1 MKMILFNQNPMITKL
16 LESVSKKLELSI
28 ENFNHYQEL
37 SVRLKEDP
45 EWLLIADDECL
56 EKLDQ
61 VDWLELKEIISQ
73 NKNSVCMYKKGNEA
87 QPFLEGFEMK
97 IKKPFL
103 PTEMLKVLQKKL
115 GSDMSELE
123 PSQNLD
129 PTQEVL
135 ETNWDELENLGDLEA
150 LAKEEPNNEE
160 QLLPTLDAQEEKEEV
175 KETPQKEEKPKDD
188 ETQEG
193 DETPKD
199 EEVSKELETQEKLEI
214 PKEET
219 QEEQVKEQEPIKEE
233 TQEIKEEKQEET
245 QDSPSA
251 QELEA
256 MQELVKEIQENSNEN
271 KEETQESAEIPQDK
285 EIQEVVTEKTQVQ
298 ELEVPKEK
306 TQESAEA
313 LQETQAHELEKQ
325 EIAETPQEKEKQEI
339 AETPQEKE
347 KQEIAETP
355 QEKEKQEIAE
365 TPQEK
370 EKQEI
375 AETPQELE
383 IPQAQEKETPQEE
396 TQEKETPQEETQEK
410 ETPQEET
417 QEKETPQEETQ
428 ETETQNQETP
438 PKVQEET
445 KEKTQEDNYE
455 SIEDIPE
462 PVMAKAMGEELPFLN
477 EAVAKT
483 PNNENDT
490 ETPKE
495 SDIKTSQ
502 EKEESDKTSSPLE
515 LRLNLQDLLKSLN
528 QESLKSL
535 LENKTLSI
543 KITLE
548 DKKPDA

>member
-1 MKMILFNQNPMITKL
+1 MKMILFNQNPMIAKL

-37 SVRLKEDP
+37 SAHLKKDP

-87 QPFLEGFEMK
+87 QPFLEGFEVK

-103 PTEMLKVLQKKL
+103 PTEVLKILQKKL

-175 KETPQKEEKPKDD
+175 KETPQEEKKPKDD

-193 DETPKD
+193 ETPKD
-199 EEVSKELETQEKLEI
+199 EEVSKELETQEELEI

-219 QEEQVKEQEPIKEE
+219 QEEVKEE
-233 TQEIKEEKQEET
+233 TQENKEEKQEKT

-271 KEETQESAEIPQDK
+271 KKETQESTEIPQDK

-298 ELEVPKEK
+298 EKETQESVETPQELEIPKEE

-325 EIAETPQEKEKQEI
+325 EIAETPQDVEI
-339 AETPQEKE
+339 PQSQEKE
-347 KQEIAETP
+347 TQET
-355 QEKEKQEIAE
+355 QEVVTEKTQV
-365 TPQEK
+365 
-370 EKQEI
+370 
-375 AETPQELE
+375 
-383 IPQAQEKETPQEE
+383 QEKETP
-396 TQEKETPQEETQEK
+396 
-410 ETPQEET
+410 
-417 QEKETPQEETQ
+417 
-428 ETETQNQETP
+428 
-438 PKVQEET
+438 
-445 KEKTQEDNYE
+445 KTQEDHYE
-455 SIEDIPE
+455 TIEDIPE

-477 EAVAKT
+477 EAVSKT

-495 SDIKTSQ
+495 NDTEISKNENATETPQ

-548 DKKPDA
+548 DKKPNA

>member
-16 LESVSKKLELSI
+16 LESVSKKLELSM
-28 ENFNHYQEL
+28 EDFSRYQEL
-37 SVRLKEDP
+37 STRLKEDP
-45 EWLLIADDECL
+45 EWILIADDECL

-61 VDWLELKEIISQ
+61 VDWLELKETISQ

-103 PTEMLKVLQKKL
+103 PTEVLKVLQKKL
-115 GSDMSELE
+115 GSNMSDLE

-129 PTQEVL
+129 PAQEVL

-150 LAKEEPNNEE
+150 LVQEEPNNEE
-160 QLLPTLDAQEEKEEV
+160 QLLPTLNDQEVKEEVKEEEKEEV
-175 KETPQKEEKPKDD
+175 KEEEKPKDD
-188 ETQEG
+188 EIQEG
-193 DETPKD
+193 ETLKD
-199 EEVSKELETQEKLEI
+199 EEVSKELETQEELEI

-219 QEEQVKEQEPIKEE
+219 QEQVKEQEPIKEE
-233 TQEIKEEKQEET
+233 TQENKEEKQEKT
-245 QDSPSA
+245 QDSPST

-256 MQELVKEIQENSNEN
+256 MQELVKEIQENSNGQED
-271 KEETQESAEIPQDK
+271 KKETQEN
-285 EIQEVVTEKTQVQ
+285 TETPQ
-298 ELEVPKEK
+298 ELEKQELETPQELEKQELETQEK
-306 TQESAEA
+306 TQESAE
-313 LQETQAHELEKQ
+313 
-325 EIAETPQEKEKQEI
+325 TPQEKTQK
-339 AETPQEKE
+339 
-347 KQEIAETP
+347 
-355 QEKEKQEIAE
+355 
-365 TPQEK
+365 
-370 EKQEI
+370 
-375 AETPQELE
+375 L
-383 IPQAQEKETPQEE
+383 E
-396 TQEKETPQEETQEK
+396 TQE
-410 ETPQEET
+410 
-417 QEKETPQEETQ
+417 
-428 ETETQNQETP
+428 
-438 PKVQEET
+438 
-445 KEKTQEDNYE
+445 DHYE

-462 PVMAKAMGEELPFLN
+462 PVMAQAMGEELPFLN
-477 EAVAKT
+477 EAVAKI

-495 SDIKTSQ
+495 SVIKTPQ

>member
-16 LESVSKKLELSI
+16 LESVSKKLELPM

-37 SVRLKEDP
+37 SAHLKKDP

-87 QPFLEGFEMK
+87 QPFLEGFEVK

-115 GSDMSELE
+115 GSDMSDLE

-160 QLLPTLDAQEEKEEV
+160 QLLPTLNDQEEKEEV
-175 KETPQKEEKPKDD
+175 KKEEKEEIKETPQEEEKPKDD

-193 DETPKD
+193 ETPKD
-199 EEVSKELETQEKLEI
+199 KEVSKELETQEKLEI

-233 TQEIKEEKQEET
+233 TQENKEEKQEKT

-256 MQELVKEIQENSNEN
+256 MQELVKEIQENSNEDK
-271 KEETQESAEIPQDK
+271 KEAQENAEIPQDK
-285 EIQEVVTEKTQVQ
+285 EIQEVVTEKTQAQ
-298 ELEVPKEK
+298 ELEIPKEK
-306 TQESAEA
+306 T
-313 LQETQAHELEKQ
+313 Q

-339 AETPQEKE
+339 AETPQDVEIPQSQEKE
-347 KQEIAETP
+347 TQEEIQENTETPQETPQDVETP
-355 QEKEKQEIAE
+355 QEKE
-365 TPQEK
+365 
-370 EKQEI
+370 
-375 AETPQELE
+375 
-383 IPQAQEKETPQEE
+383 
-396 TQEKETPQEETQEK
+396 
-410 ETPQEET
+410 
-417 QEKETPQEETQ
+417 
-428 ETETQNQETP
+428 
-438 PKVQEET
+438 
-445 KEKTQEDNYE
+445 TQEDHYE

-477 EAVAKT
+477 EAVAKI

-495 SDIKTSQ
+495 SVTETSKNENDTETPQ

-515 LRLNLQDLLKSLN
+515 LHLNLQDLLKSLN

-548 DKKPDA
+548 DKKPNA

>member
-1 MKMILFNQNPMITKL
+1 MKMILFNQNPMIIKL
-16 LESVSKKLELSI
+16 LESVSKKLELSM
-28 ENFNHYQEL
+28 EDFNRYEEL
-37 SVRLKEDP
+37 STRLKEDP
-45 EWLLIADDECL
+45 EWILIADDECL

-73 NKNSVCMYKKGNEA
+73 NKNSVCMYKKGHEA

-103 PTEMLKVLQKKL
+103 PTEVLKILQKKL
-115 GSDMSELE
+115 GSNMSELE

-160 QLLPTLDAQEEKEEV
+160 QLLPTLDVQEEKEEVKEEEKQEIKEEEKQEV

-193 DETPKD
+193 ETPKD

-214 PKEET
+214 PKEEM

-233 TQEIKEEKQEET
+233 MQEIKEEKQEKT

-256 MQELVKEIQENSNEN
+256 MQELVKEIQENSNGQEN
-271 KEETQESAEIPQDK
+271 KEETQESTEIPQDK
-285 EIQEVVTEKTQVQ
+285 EIQEVVTEKTQAQ

-313 LQETQAHELEKQ
+313 LQETQAHELEK
-325 EIAETPQEKEKQEI
+325 EENSETPQKEIQEI
-339 AETPQEKE
+339 QEKE
-347 KQEIAETP
+347 IQEI
-355 QEKEKQEIAE
+355 
-365 TPQEK
+365 
-370 EKQEI
+370 
-375 AETPQELE
+375 
-383 IPQAQEKETPQEE
+383 QEKETPQ
-396 TQEKETPQEETQEK
+396 TQDEKPQE
-410 ETPQEET
+410 
-417 QEKETPQEETQ
+417 
-428 ETETQNQETP
+428 
-438 PKVQEET
+438 
-445 KEKTQEDNYE
+445 DHYE

-495 SDIKTSQ
+495 SVAETPNNENDTETPQ

-515 LRLNLQDLLKSLN
+515 LRLNLQNLLKSLN

-548 DKKPDA
+548 DKKPNA

>member
-1 MKMILFNQNPMITKL
+1 MKMILFNQNPMIAKL

-37 SVRLKEDP
+37 SAHLKKDP

-73 NKNSVCMYKKGNEA
+73 NKNSVCMYKKGNEV
-87 QPFLEGFEMK
+87 QPFLEDFEVK

-115 GSDMSELE
+115 GSNTSELE

-160 QLLPTLDAQEEKEEV
+160 QLLPTLDVQEEKEEI
-175 KETPQKEEKPKDD
+175 KETPQKEEKPKDG

-193 DETPKD
+193 ETLKD
-199 EEVSKELETQEKLEI
+199 KEVSKELETQEKLEI

-219 QEEQVKEQEPIKEE
+219 QEKLEIPKEE
-233 TQEIKEEKQEET
+233 TQEKLEIPKEETQENKEEKQEKT
-245 QDSPSA
+245 QDSPSV

-256 MQELVKEIQENSNEN
+256 MQELVKEIQENSNGQED
-271 KEETQESAEIPQDK
+271 KEETQENAEIPQDK
-285 EIQEVVTEKTQVQ
+285 EIQEVVTEKTQAQ
-298 ELEVPKEK
+298 ELEIPKEK

-313 LQETQAHELEKQ
+313 LQETQAQELEKQ
-325 EIAETPQEKEKQEI
+325 EN
-339 AETPQEKE
+339 
-347 KQEIAETP
+347 
-355 QEKEKQEIAE
+355 
-365 TPQEK
+365 
-370 EKQEI
+370 

-396 TQEKETPQEETQEK
+396 TQEKETPQTQDEK
-410 ETPQEET
+410 PQE
-417 QEKETPQEETQ
+417 
-428 ETETQNQETP
+428 
-438 PKVQEET
+438 
-445 KEKTQEDNYE
+445 DHYE

-477 EAVAKT
+477 ESVAKT
-483 PNNENDT
+483 PNNENAT

-495 SDIKTSQ
+495 SVTETSKNENDTETPQ

-548 DKKPDA
+548 DKKPNA

>member
-1 MKMILFNQNPMITKL
+1 MKMILFNQNPMIEKL

-37 SVRLKEDP
+37 SACLKKDP

-73 NKNSVCMYKKGNEA
+73 NKNSVCMYKKGNEM

-97 IKKPFL
+97 MKKPFL
-103 PTEMLKVLQKKL
+103 PTEVLKILQKKL
-115 GSDMSELE
+115 GSNASELE

-160 QLLPTLDAQEEKEEV
+160 QLLPTLDVQEEKEEV
-175 KETPQKEEKPKDD
+175 KKEEKEEIKETPQEEEKPKDD

-193 DETPKD
+193 ETLKD
-199 EEVSKELETQEKLEI
+199 KEVSKELEMQEEV
-214 PKEET
+214 KEET

-233 TQEIKEEKQEET
+233 TQENKEEKQEKT

-256 MQELVKEIQENSNEN
+256 MQELVKEIQENSNED
-271 KEETQESAEIPQDK
+271 KKETQESAEIPQDK
-285 EIQEVVTEKTQVQ
+285 EIQEVVTEKTQAQ
-298 ELEVPKEK
+298 ELEIPKEK
-306 TQESAEA
+306 TQESTEA
-313 LQETQAHELEKQ
+313 LQETQAHEL
-325 EIAETPQEKEKQEI
+325 
-339 AETPQEKE
+339 
-347 KQEIAETP
+347 
-355 QEKEKQEIAE
+355 
-365 TPQEK
+365 

-396 TQEKETPQEETQEK
+396 TQEKETPKDESMQESAQNLQDK

-417 QEKETPQEETQ
+417 QE
-428 ETETQNQETP
+428 
-438 PKVQEET
+438 
-445 KEKTQEDNYE
+445 DHYE

-483 PNNENDT
+483 PNNENAT

-495 SDIKTSQ
+495 NATETSKNENATESPQ
-502 EKEESDKTSSPLE
+502 EKEQSDKTSSPLE
-515 LRLNLQDLLKSLN
+515 LHLNLQNLLKSLN

-548 DKKPDA
+548 DKKPNA

>member
-1 MKMILFNQNPMITKL
+1 MKIILFNQNPMITKL
-16 LESVSKKLELSI
+16 LESVSKKLELSM
-28 ENFNHYQEL
+28 EYFNRYQEL
-37 SVRLKEDP
+37 STRLKEDS
-45 EWLLIADDECL
+45 EWILIADDECL

-61 VDWLELKEIISQ
+61 VDWLELKETISQ

-103 PTEMLKVLQKKL
+103 PTEVLKVLQKKL
-115 GSDMSELE
+115 GSNMSELE

-150 LAKEEPNNEE
+150 LSQEEPNNEE
-160 QLLPTLDAQEEKEEV
+160 QLLPTSNDQEEKEEV
-175 KETPQKEEKPKDD
+175 KEEVKETPQEEEKPKDD
-188 ETQEG
+188 EIQEG
-193 DETPKD
+193 ETLKD
-199 EEVSKELETQEKLEI
+199 EEVSKELETQEELEI

-219 QEEQVKEQEPIKEE
+219 QEQAKEQEPIKEE
-233 TQEIKEEKQEET
+233 TQENKEEKQEKT

-256 MQELVKEIQENSNEN
+256 MQELVKEIQENSNGQEN
-271 KEETQESAEIPQDK
+271 KKETQEN
-285 EIQEVVTEKTQVQ
+285 T
-298 ELEVPKEK
+298 
-306 TQESAEA
+306 
-313 LQETQAHELEKQ
+313 
-325 EIAETPQEKEKQEI
+325 ETPQEKETQENT
-339 AETPQEKE
+339 ETPQEKE
-347 KQEIAETP
+347 TQENTETP
-355 QEKEKQEIAE
+355 QEKETQEN
-365 TPQEK
+365 TEK
-370 EKQEI
+370 TQK
-375 AETPQELE
+375 L
-383 IPQAQEKETPQEE
+383 E
-396 TQEKETPQEETQEK
+396 TQEDHYK
-410 ETPQEET
+410 
-417 QEKETPQEETQ
+417 
-428 ETETQNQETP
+428 
-438 PKVQEET
+438 
-445 KEKTQEDNYE
+445 

-462 PVMAKAMGEELPFLN
+462 PVMAQAMGEELPFLN
-477 EAVAKT
+477 EAVAKI
-483 PNNENDT
+483 PNNENDI

-495 SDIKTSQ
+495 SVIKTPQ

>member
-16 LESVSKKLELSI
+16 LESVSKKLELSM
-28 ENFNHYQEL
+28 EDFNHYQEL
-37 SVRLKEDP
+37 STRLKEDP
-45 EWLLIADDECL
+45 EWILIADDECL

-103 PTEMLKVLQKKL
+103 PTEILKILQKKL
-115 GSDMSELE
+115 GSNMSELE

-150 LAKEEPNNEE
+150 LVQEEPNNEE
-160 QLLPTLDAQEEKEEV
+160 QLLPTLNTQEEKEEV
-175 KETPQKEEKPKDD
+175 KEEEKEEIKETPQKEEKPKDD
-188 ETQEG
+188 ETQES
-193 DETPKD
+193 ETPKD
-199 EEVSKELETQEKLEI
+199 EEVSKELETQEELEI

-219 QEEQVKEQEPIKEE
+219 QEQVKEQEPIKEE

-256 MQELVKEIQENSNEN
+256 MQELVKEIQENSNDQEN
-271 KEETQESAEIPQDK
+271 KKETQENTETPQESAETPQEKETQELETQEKETLQEKETQELETQEKETLQEKETQELETQEKEIPQEKTQENAEIPQESAEIPQ
-285 EIQEVVTEKTQVQ
+285 
-298 ELEVPKEK
+298 
-306 TQESAEA
+306 
-313 LQETQAHELEKQ
+313 ELEKQ
-325 EIAETPQEKEKQEI
+325 ELETPQEKTQK
-339 AETPQEKE
+339 
-347 KQEIAETP
+347 
-355 QEKEKQEIAE
+355 
-365 TPQEK
+365 
-370 EKQEI
+370 
-375 AETPQELE
+375 LE
-383 IPQAQEKETPQEE
+383 I
-396 TQEKETPQEETQEK
+396 
-410 ETPQEET
+410 
-417 QEKETPQEETQ
+417 
-428 ETETQNQETP
+428 
-438 PKVQEET
+438 
-445 KEKTQEDNYE
+445 QEDHYE

-462 PVMAKAMGEELPFLN
+462 PVMAQAMGEELPFLN
-477 EAVAKT
+477 ESIAKT
-483 PNNENDT
+483 SNNENDT
-490 ETPKE
+490 EIPKE
-495 SDIKTSQ
+495 SVIKTPQ
-502 EKEESDKTSSPLE
+502 EKEESIESPKESDKTSSPLE

-535 LENKTLSI
+535 LENKTLNI

>member
-16 LESVSKKLELSI
+16 LESVSKKLELSM
-28 ENFNHYQEL
+28 EDFNHYQEL
-37 SVRLKEDP
+37 PTRLKEDL
-45 EWLLIADDECL
+45 EWILIADDECL

-103 PTEMLKVLQKKL
+103 PTEILKILQKKL
-115 GSDMSELE
+115 GSNMSELE

-135 ETNWDELENLGDLEA
+135 ETNWDELKNLGDLEA
-150 LAKEEPNNEE
+150 LVQEEPNNEE
-160 QLLPTLDAQEEKEEV
+160 QLLPTLNTQEEKEEV
-175 KETPQKEEKPKDD
+175 KEEEKEEVKEEVKETPQEEEKPKDD

-193 DETPKD
+193 ETQKN
-199 EEVSKELETQEKLEI
+199 EEVSKELETQEELEI

-219 QEEQVKEQEPIKEE
+219 QEPTKEQEPIKEK
-233 TQEIKEEKQEET
+233 TQENKEEKQEKT

-256 MQELVKEIQENSNEN
+256 MQELVKEIQENSNGQED
-271 KEETQESAEIPQDK
+271 KKETQENTETPQEIPQ
-285 EIQEVVTEKTQVQ
+285 
-298 ELEVPKEK
+298 
-306 TQESAEA
+306 
-313 LQETQAHELEKQ
+313 ELEKQ
-325 EIAETPQEKEKQEI
+325 ELETPQDVETPQEI
-339 AETPQEKE
+339 PQELE
-347 KQEIAETP
+347 K
-355 QEKEKQEIAE
+355 
-365 TPQEK
+365 
-370 EKQEI
+370 
-375 AETPQELE
+375 QELE
-383 IPQAQEKETPQEE
+383 IPQEKETQKLETPQE
-396 TQEKETPQEETQEK
+396 TSQESA
-410 ETPQEET
+410 
-417 QEKETPQEETQ
+417 
-428 ETETQNQETP
+428 
-438 PKVQEET
+438 
-445 KEKTQEDNYE
+445 EKTQKLEIQEDHYE

-462 PVMAKAMGEELPFLN
+462 PVMAQAMGEELPFLN
-477 EAVAKT
+477 ESVAKI

-495 SDIKTSQ
+495 STIKTPQ
-502 EKEESDKTSSPLE
+502 EKEESNKTSSPLE

>member
-1 MKMILFNQNPMITKL
+1 MKIILFNQNPMITKL
-16 LESVSKKLELSI
+16 LESVSKKLELSV
-28 ENFNHYQEL
+28 EDFNHYQEL
-37 SVRLKEDP
+37 STRLKEDP
-45 EWLLIADDECL
+45 EWILIADDECL

-103 PTEMLKVLQKKL
+103 PTEVLKVLQKKL
-115 GSDMSELE
+115 GSNMSELE

-150 LAKEEPNNEE
+150 LVQEEPNNEE
-160 QLLPTLDAQEEKEEV
+160 QLLPTLNDQEEKEEVKEEEKEEV
-175 KETPQKEEKPKDD
+175 KETPQEEKPKDD

-193 DETPKD
+193 ETLKD
-199 EEVSKELETQEKLEI
+199 EEVSKELETQEELEI

-219 QEEQVKEQEPIKEE
+219 QEQVKEQEPIKEE
-233 TQEIKEEKQEET
+233 TQENKEEKQEKT

-256 MQELVKEIQENSNEN
+256 MQELVKEIQENSNGQED
-271 KEETQESAEIPQDK
+271 KKETQEN
-285 EIQEVVTEKTQVQ
+285 T
-298 ELEVPKEK
+298 
-306 TQESAEA
+306 
-313 LQETQAHELEKQ
+313 
-325 EIAETPQEKEKQEI
+325 
-339 AETPQEKE
+339 
-347 KQEIAETP
+347 
-355 QEKEKQEIAE
+355 
-365 TPQEK
+365 
-370 EKQEI
+370 
-375 AETPQELE
+375 ETPQELE
-383 IPQAQEKETPQEE
+383 KQELEIPQEKETQENTEIPQEKETQKLETPQEE
-396 TQEKETPQEETQEK
+396 IQENT
-410 ETPQEET
+410 
-417 QEKETPQEETQ
+417 
-428 ETETQNQETP
+428 
-438 PKVQEET
+438 
-445 KEKTQEDNYE
+445 EKTQKLEAQKDHYE

-462 PVMAKAMGEELPFLN
+462 PVMAQAMGEELPFLN

-483 PNNENDT
+483 SNNENDT

-495 SDIKTSQ
+495 STIKTPQ

-535 LENKTLSI
+535 LENKTLSV

>member
-16 LESVSKKLELSI
+16 LESVSKKLELPI

-37 SVRLKEDP
+37 SACLKKDP

-61 VDWLELKEIISQ
+61 VDWLELKETISQ

-115 GSDMSELE
+115 GSNISELE

-160 QLLPTLDAQEEKEEV
+160 QLLPTLDVQEEKEEI

-193 DETPKD
+193 ETPKD
-199 EEVSKELETQEKLEI
+199 KEVSKELEMQEEV
-214 PKEET
+214 KEET

-233 TQEIKEEKQEET
+233 TQEIKEEKQEKT
-245 QDSPSA
+245 QDSPST

-256 MQELVKEIQENSNEN
+256 MQELVKEIQENSNGQEN
-271 KEETQESAEIPQDK
+271 KKETQESAEIPQDK
-285 EIQEVVTEKTQVQ
+285 EIQEVVTEQTQVQ
-298 ELEVPKEK
+298 ELEIPKEK

-325 EIAETPQEKEKQEI
+325 EIAETPQEKE
-339 AETPQEKE
+339 TPQTQDEK
-347 KQEIAETP
+347 P
-355 QEKEKQEIAE
+355 QE
-365 TPQEK
+365 
-370 EKQEI
+370 
-375 AETPQELE
+375 
-383 IPQAQEKETPQEE
+383 
-396 TQEKETPQEETQEK
+396 
-410 ETPQEET
+410 
-417 QEKETPQEETQ
+417 
-428 ETETQNQETP
+428 
-438 PKVQEET
+438 
-445 KEKTQEDNYE
+445 DHYE

-483 PNNENDT
+483 PNSENATETPKESVTETSKNENDT
-490 ETPKE
+490 ETP
-495 SDIKTSQ
+495 Q

-548 DKKPDA
+548 DKKPNA

>member
-1 MKMILFNQNPMITKL
+1 MIAKL
-16 LESVSKKLELSI
+16 LESVSKKLELPM

-37 SVRLKEDP
+37 SAHLKKDP

-87 QPFLEGFEMK
+87 QPFLEGFEVK

-115 GSDMSELE
+115 GSNISELE

-135 ETNWDELENLGDLEA
+135 ETNWDELENLGDLEP
-150 LAKEEPNNEE
+150 LAKEESNNEE
-160 QLLPTLDAQEEKEEV
+160 QLLPTLDVQEKEEV
-175 KETPQKEEKPKDD
+175 KETPQEEKPKDD
-188 ETQEG
+188 ETQES
-193 DETPKD
+193 ETPKD
-199 EEVSKELETQEKLEI
+199 EEVSKELETQEEV
-214 PKEET
+214 KEET

-256 MQELVKEIQENSNEN
+256 MQELVKEIQENSNGQEN
-271 KEETQESAEIPQDK
+271 KEETQEI
-285 EIQEVVTEKTQVQ
+285 V
-298 ELEVPKEK
+298 
-306 TQESAEA
+306 
-313 LQETQAHELEKQ
+313 
-325 EIAETPQEKEKQEI
+325 ETPQDVEV
-339 AETPQEKE
+339 PQS
-347 KQEIAETP
+347 
-355 QEKEKQEIAE
+355 
-365 TPQEK
+365 
-370 EKQEI
+370 
-375 AETPQELE
+375 
-383 IPQAQEKETPQEE
+383 QEKETPQEE
-396 TQEKETPQEETQEK
+396 TQEVQETQEK
-410 ETPQEET
+410 ETPQT
-417 QEKETPQEETQ
+417 QDEKPQE
-428 ETETQNQETP
+428 
-438 PKVQEET
+438 
-445 KEKTQEDNYE
+445 DHYE

-483 PNNENDT
+483 PNSENDA

-495 SDIKTSQ
+495 SVIKTPQ

-548 DKKPDA
+548 DKKPNA

>member
-1 MKMILFNQNPMITKL
+1 MKMILFNQNPMIAKL

-37 SVRLKEDP
+37 SAHLKKDP

-61 VDWLELKEIISQ
+61 VDWLELKETISQ
-73 NKNSVCMYKKGNEA
+73 NKNSVCMYKKGNEM
-87 QPFLEGFEMK
+87 QPFLEGFEVK

-103 PTEMLKVLQKKL
+103 PTEVLKILQKKL
-115 GSDMSELE
+115 GSNISELE

-135 ETNWDELENLGDLEA
+135 ETNWDELENLGDLGA

-160 QLLPTLDAQEEKEEV
+160 QLLPTLDVQEEKEEV
-175 KETPQKEEKPKDD
+175 KETPQEEKKPKDD

-193 DETPKD
+193 ETPKD
-199 EEVSKELETQEKLEI
+199 EEVSKELETQEELEI

-219 QEEQVKEQEPIKEE
+219 QEEVKEEIKEEVQEEVKEE

-256 MQELVKEIQENSNEN
+256 MQELVKEIQENSNED
-271 KEETQESAEIPQDK
+271 KKETQESAEISQDK

-298 ELEVPKEK
+298 ELEIPKEK

-313 LQETQAHELEKQ
+313 LQETQAQELEKQ
-325 EIAETPQEKEKQEI
+325 ENAETPQDI
-339 AETPQEKE
+339 
-347 KQEIAETP
+347 
-355 QEKEKQEIAE
+355 
-365 TPQEK
+365 
-370 EKQEI
+370 
-375 AETPQELE
+375 E
-383 IPQAQEKETPQEE
+383 IPQAQEKETP
-396 TQEKETPQEETQEK
+396 
-410 ETPQEET
+410 
-417 QEKETPQEETQ
+417 
-428 ETETQNQETP
+428 
-438 PKVQEET
+438 
-445 KEKTQEDNYE
+445 KTQEDHYE

-477 EAVAKT
+477 EAVAKI

-495 SDIKTSQ
+495 SVIKTLQ

-515 LRLNLQDLLKSLN
+515 LHLNLQDLLKSLN

-548 DKKPDA
+548 DKKPNA

>member
-1 MKMILFNQNPMITKL
+1 MKIILFNQNPMITKL
-16 LESVSKKLELSI
+16 LESVSKKLELSM
-28 ENFNHYQEL
+28 EDFNRYQEL
-37 SVRLKEDP
+37 STRLKEEP
-45 EWLLIADDECL
+45 EWILIADDECL

-103 PTEMLKVLQKKL
+103 PTEVLKVLQKKL
-115 GSDMSELE
+115 GSNASELE

-150 LAKEEPNNEE
+150 LAQEEPNNEE
-160 QLLPTLDAQEEKEEV
+160 QLLPTLNDQEEKEEV
-175 KETPQKEEKPKDD
+175 KEEEKEEIKETPQEEEKPKDD

-193 DETPKD
+193 ETQKN
-199 EEVSKELETQEKLEI
+199 EEVSKKLETQEELEI

-219 QEEQVKEQEPIKEE
+219 QEQAKEQEPIKEE
-233 TQEIKEEKQEET
+233 TQENKEEKQEKT

-256 MQELVKEIQENSNEN
+256 MQELVKEIQENSNGQEN
-271 KEETQESAEIPQDK
+271 KKETQESTEIPQ
-285 EIQEVVTEKTQVQ
+285 EK
-298 ELEVPKEK
+298 
-306 TQESAEA
+306 
-313 LQETQAHELEKQ
+313 
-325 EIAETPQEKEKQEI
+325 
-339 AETPQEKE
+339 
-347 KQEIAETP
+347 
-355 QEKEKQEIAE
+355 
-365 TPQEK
+365 
-370 EKQEI
+370 
-375 AETPQELE
+375 
-383 IPQAQEKETPQEE
+383 
-396 TQEKETPQEETQEK
+396 TQEKETQELETQESTEIPQEKTQEK
-410 ETPQEET
+410 ETQ
-417 QEKETPQEETQ
+417 ETPQEISQESTEKTQKLETQ
-428 ETETQNQETP
+428 E
-438 PKVQEET
+438 
-445 KEKTQEDNYE
+445 DHYE

-462 PVMAKAMGEELPFLN
+462 PVMAQAMGEELPFLN
-477 EAVAKT
+477 ESVAKT
-483 PNNENDT
+483 PNNENDIK
-490 ETPKE
+490 TPKE
-495 SDIKTSQ
+495 SVIKTPQ
-502 EKEESDKTSSPLE
+502 EKEESDKTSNPLE

>member
-16 LESVSKKLELSI
+16 LESVSKKLELSM
-28 ENFNHYQEL
+28 EDFNRYQEL
-37 SVRLKEDP
+37 STRLKEDP
-45 EWLLIADDECL
+45 EWILIADDECL

-103 PTEMLKVLQKKL
+103 PTEVLKVLQKKL
-115 GSDMSELE
+115 GSNMSELE

-150 LAKEEPNNEE
+150 LAQEEPNNEE
-160 QLLPTLDAQEEKEEV
+160 QLLPTLNDQEEKEEVKEEEKEEVKEEEKEEVKEEEKEEV
-175 KETPQKEEKPKDD
+175 KETPQEEKPKDD

-193 DETPKD
+193 ETLKD
-199 EEVSKELETQEKLEI
+199 EEVSKELETQEELEI

-219 QEEQVKEQEPIKEE
+219 QEQAKEQEPIKEE
-233 TQEIKEEKQEET
+233 TQENKEEKQEKT

-256 MQELVKEIQENSNEN
+256 MQELVKEIQENSNGQED
-271 KEETQESAEIPQDK
+271 KKETQENTETPQ
-285 EIQEVVTEKTQVQ
+285 ENT
-298 ELEVPKEK
+298 
-306 TQESAEA
+306 
-313 LQETQAHELEKQ
+313 
-325 EIAETPQEKEKQEI
+325 ETPQEKETQK
-339 AETPQEKE
+339 
-347 KQEIAETP
+347 
-355 QEKEKQEIAE
+355 
-365 TPQEK
+365 
-370 EKQEI
+370 
-375 AETPQELE
+375 L
-383 IPQAQEKETPQEE
+383 ETPQEE
-396 TQEKETPQEETQEK
+396 IQENTETPQDKETQELEIQKSAETPQDVETPQETPQKLETQE
-410 ETPQEET
+410 
-417 QEKETPQEETQ
+417 
-428 ETETQNQETP
+428 
-438 PKVQEET
+438 
-445 KEKTQEDNYE
+445 DHYE
-455 SIEDIPE
+455 NIEDIPE
-462 PVMAKAMGEELPFLN
+462 PVMAQAMGEELPFLN

-483 PNNENDT
+483 PNNENDIK
-490 ETPKE
+490 TPKE
-495 SDIKTSQ
+495 SVIKTPQ
-502 EKEESDKTSSPLE
+502 EKEESNKTSSPLE
-515 LRLNLQDLLKSLN
+515 LCLNLQDLLKSLN

>member
-1 MKMILFNQNPMITKL
+1 MKMILFNQNPMIAKL
-16 LESVSKKLELSI
+16 LESVSKKLELSM

-37 SVRLKEDP
+37 SARLKKDP

-61 VDWLELKEIISQ
+61 VDWLELKETISQ

-87 QPFLEGFEMK
+87 QPFLESFEMK

-115 GSDMSELE
+115 GSNASELE

-160 QLLPTLDAQEEKEEV
+160 QLLPTLNDQEEKEEV
-175 KETPQKEEKPKDD
+175 KEEEKEEVKEEEKEEVKEEVKETPKEEEKPKDD

-193 DETPKD
+193 ETPKD
-199 EEVSKELETQEKLEI
+199 KEVSKELEMQEEV
-214 PKEET
+214 KEET
-219 QEEQVKEQEPIKEE
+219 QEEPIKEQEPIKEE
-233 TQEIKEEKQEET
+233 TQENKEEKQEKT

-256 MQELVKEIQENSNEN
+256 MQELVKEIQENSNGQEN
-271 KEETQESAEIPQDK
+271 KKETQESTETPQ
-285 EIQEVVTEKTQVQ
+285 
-298 ELEVPKEK
+298 
-306 TQESAEA
+306 
-313 LQETQAHELEKQ
+313 
-325 EIAETPQEKEKQEI
+325 ETPQEKETQEST
-339 AETPQEKE
+339 ETPQEKE
-347 KQEIAETP
+347 T
-355 QEKEKQEIAE
+355 
-365 TPQEK
+365 
-370 EKQEI
+370 
-375 AETPQELE
+375 QELVKT
-383 IPQAQEKETPQEE
+383 QENTE
-396 TQEKETPQEETQEK
+396 TQE
-410 ETPQEET
+410 
-417 QEKETPQEETQ
+417 
-428 ETETQNQETP
+428 
-438 PKVQEET
+438 
-445 KEKTQEDNYE
+445 DHYE

-477 EAVAKT
+477 ESVAKI
-483 PNNENDT
+483 PNNENYT
-490 ETPKE
+490 ETPKD
-495 SDIKTSQ
+495 SVIKTPQ

-548 DKKPDA
+548 DKKPNA

>member
-1 MKMILFNQNPMITKL
+1 MKMILFNQNPMIAKL
-16 LESVSKKLELSI
+16 LESVSNKLELSI

-37 SVRLKEDP
+37 SARLKKDP

-61 VDWLELKEIISQ
+61 VDWLELKETISQ

-115 GSDMSELE
+115 GSNASELE

-150 LAKEEPNNEE
+150 LVQEEPNNEE
-160 QLLPTLDAQEEKEEV
+160 QLLPTLNAQEEKEEIKEEV
-175 KETPQKEEKPKDD
+175 KETPQEEKEEIKEEVKETPQEEEKPKDD
-188 ETQEG
+188 EIQEG
-193 DETPKD
+193 ETLKD
-199 EEVSKELETQEKLEI
+199 EEVSKELETQEELEI

-219 QEEQVKEQEPIKEE
+219 QEN
-233 TQEIKEEKQEET
+233 KEEKQEKT

-256 MQELVKEIQENSNEN
+256 MQELVKEIQENSNGQED
-271 KEETQESAEIPQDK
+271 KEETQESAETPQEIPQEK
-285 EIQEVVTEKTQVQ
+285 ETQ
-298 ELEVPKEK
+298 ELEIPQNV
-306 TQESAEA
+306 
-313 LQETQAHELEKQ
+313 
-325 EIAETPQEKEKQEI
+325 ETPQEKETLQEKETQELETQEKEIPQESAEIPQELEKQEL
-339 AETPQEKE
+339 ETPQEKTQ
-347 KQEIAETP
+347 K
-355 QEKEKQEIAE
+355 
-365 TPQEK
+365 
-370 EKQEI
+370 
-375 AETPQELE
+375 L
-383 IPQAQEKETPQEE
+383 E
-396 TQEKETPQEETQEK
+396 TQE
-410 ETPQEET
+410 
-417 QEKETPQEETQ
+417 
-428 ETETQNQETP
+428 
-438 PKVQEET
+438 
-445 KEKTQEDNYE
+445 DHYE

-462 PVMAKAMGEELPFLN
+462 PVMAQAMGEELPFLN

-483 PNNENDT
+483 SNNENDT

-495 SDIKTSQ
+495 SVIKTPQ
-502 EKEESDKTSSPLE
+502 EKEESIETPKESDKTSSPLE
-515 LRLNLQDLLKSLN
+515 LRLNLQDLLNSLN

>member
-1 MKMILFNQNPMITKL
+1 MKMILFNQNPMIAKL

-37 SVRLKEDP
+37 SAHLKKDP

-73 NKNSVCMYKKGNEA
+73 NKNSVCMYKKGNEV
-87 QPFLEGFEMK
+87 QPFLEDFEVK

-123 PSQNLD
+123 PN
-129 PTQEVL
+129 PTNPLEGAQETL

-175 KETPQKEEKPKDD
+175 KETPQEEKPKDD

-193 DETPKD
+193 DETSKD

-219 QEEQVKEQEPIKEE
+219 QEQEPIKEETQEQEPIKEE
-233 TQEIKEEKQEET
+233 TQENKEEKQEET
-245 QDSPSA
+245 QDSPST

-256 MQELVKEIQENSNEN
+256 MQELVKEIQENSNED
-271 KEETQESAEIPQDK
+271 KKETQESAEIPQDK
-285 EIQEVVTEKTQVQ
+285 EIQEVVTEKTQAQ
-298 ELEVPKEK
+298 ELEILKEK

-313 LQETQAHELEKQ
+313 LQETQ
-325 EIAETPQEKEKQEI
+325 
-339 AETPQEKE
+339 
-347 KQEIAETP
+347 
-355 QEKEKQEIAE
+355 
-365 TPQEK
+365 
-370 EKQEI
+370 
-375 AETPQELE
+375 
-383 IPQAQEKETPQEE
+383 EKETPQ
-396 TQEKETPQEETQEK
+396 TQDEKPQE
-410 ETPQEET
+410 
-417 QEKETPQEETQ
+417 
-428 ETETQNQETP
+428 
-438 PKVQEET
+438 
-445 KEKTQEDNYE
+445 DHYE

-483 PNNENDT
+483 PNNENAT

-495 SDIKTSQ
+495 SVTETSKNENATETPQ

-548 DKKPDA
+548 DKKPNA

>member
-16 LESVSKKLELSI
+16 LESVSKKLELPM

-37 SVRLKEDP
+37 SARLKEDP
-45 EWLLIADDECL
+45 EWILIADDECL

-73 NKNSVCMYKKGNEA
+73 SKNSVCMYKKGNEA

-97 IKKPFL
+97 IQKPFL
-103 PTEMLKVLQKKL
+103 PTEILKILQKKL
-115 GSDMSELE
+115 GSNASELE

-150 LAKEEPNNEE
+150 LAQEEPNNEE
-160 QLLPTLDAQEEKEEV
+160 QLLPTLNNQEEKEEV
-175 KETPQKEEKPKDD
+175 KEEIKETPQEEEKPKE
-188 ETQEG
+188 ETQEN
-193 DETPKD
+193 ETLKD
-199 EEVSKELETQEKLEI
+199 KEVSKELETQE
-214 PKEET
+214 
-219 QEEQVKEQEPIKEE
+219 EPIKKEA
-233 TQEIKEEKQEET
+233 QENKEEKQEKT
-245 QDSPSA
+245 QDSPSV

-256 MQELVKEIQENSNEN
+256 MQELVKEIQENSNGQEN
-271 KEETQESAEIPQDK
+271 KEETQEKTETPQDVEIPQEKTQEKTQESAETPQEKETQELEIPKEETQESAE
-285 EIQEVVTEKTQVQ
+285 TTQ
-298 ELEVPKEK
+298 
-306 TQESAEA
+306 
-313 LQETQAHELEKQ
+313 
-325 EIAETPQEKEKQEI
+325 ETPQEKE
-339 AETPQEKE
+339 
-347 KQEIAETP
+347 
-355 QEKEKQEIAE
+355 
-365 TPQEK
+365 
-370 EKQEI
+370 
-375 AETPQELE
+375 
-383 IPQAQEKETPQEE
+383 
-396 TQEKETPQEETQEK
+396 
-410 ETPQEET
+410 
-417 QEKETPQEETQ
+417 
-428 ETETQNQETP
+428 
-438 PKVQEET
+438 
-445 KEKTQEDNYE
+445 TQEDHYE

-477 EAVAKT
+477 EAVAKI

-495 SDIKTSQ
+495 SVIKTPQ

>member
-1 MKMILFNQNPMITKL
+1 MKMILFNQNPMIAKL

-37 SVRLKEDP
+37 SACLKKDP

-115 GSDMSELE
+115 GSNASELE

-135 ETNWDELENLGDLEA
+135 ETNWDELENLSDLEA

-160 QLLPTLDAQEEKEEV
+160 QLLPTLDVQEEKEEIKETPQEEEKEEV
-175 KETPQKEEKPKDD
+175 KETPQEEEKPKDD

-193 DETPKD
+193 ETPKD
-199 EEVSKELETQEKLEI
+199 EEVSKEL
-214 PKEET
+214 ET

-256 MQELVKEIQENSNEN
+256 MQELVKEIQENSNGQEN

-285 EIQEVVTEKTQVQ
+285 EIQEVVTEKTQAQ
-298 ELEVPKEK
+298 ELEIPKEK

-325 EIAETPQEKEKQEI
+325 EIAETPQEKEIQKAQD
-339 AETPQEKE
+339 ETPQE
-347 KQEIAETP
+347 
-355 QEKEKQEIAE
+355 
-365 TPQEK
+365 
-370 EKQEI
+370 
-375 AETPQELE
+375 
-383 IPQAQEKETPQEE
+383 
-396 TQEKETPQEETQEK
+396 
-410 ETPQEET
+410 
-417 QEKETPQEETQ
+417 
-428 ETETQNQETP
+428 
-438 PKVQEET
+438 
-445 KEKTQEDNYE
+445 DHYE

-477 EAVAKT
+477 EAVAKI

-495 SDIKTSQ
+495 SDIKTPQ

-548 DKKPDA
+548 DKKPNA

>member
-1 MKMILFNQNPMITKL
+1 MKMILFNQNPMIAKL

-37 SVRLKEDP
+37 SARLKKDP

-115 GSDMSELE
+115 GSNTSELE

-160 QLLPTLDAQEEKEEV
+160 QLLPTLDAQEEKEEI
-175 KETPQKEEKPKDD
+175 KETPQEEEKPKDD

-193 DETPKD
+193 ETPKD

-219 QEEQVKEQEPIKEE
+219 QEQEPIKEE

-256 MQELVKEIQENSNEN
+256 MQELVKEIQENSNGQEN
-271 KEETQESAEIPQDK
+271 KEKTQESAEIPQDK
-285 EIQEVVTEKTQVQ
+285 EIQEVVTEKTQAQ
-298 ELEVPKEK
+298 ELEIPKEK

-325 EIAETPQEKEKQEI
+325 EIAETPQE
-339 AETPQEKE
+339 
-347 KQEIAETP
+347 
-355 QEKEKQEIAE
+355 
-365 TPQEK
+365 
-370 EKQEI
+370 
-375 AETPQELE
+375 LE
-383 IPQAQEKETPQEE
+383 IPQVQEKETPQEE
-396 TQEKETPQEETQEK
+396 TQEVVTEKTQVQEK
-410 ETPQEET
+410 ETP
-417 QEKETPQEETQ
+417 
-428 ETETQNQETP
+428 
-438 PKVQEET
+438 
-445 KEKTQEDNYE
+445 KTQEDHYE

-462 PVMAKAMGEELPFLN
+462 PVMAKAMGEELPFLS
-477 EAVAKT
+477 ESVTETSK
-483 PNNENDT
+483 NENDT

-495 SDIKTSQ
+495 SVTETSKNENNTETPQ

-548 DKKPDA
+548 DKKPNA

>member
-1 MKMILFNQNPMITKL
+1 MKMILFNQNLMITKL
-16 LESVSKKLELSI
+16 LESVSKKLELPI

-37 SVRLKEDP
+37 STHLKKDP

-87 QPFLEGFEMK
+87 QPFLEDFEVK

-135 ETNWDELENLGDLEA
+135 ETNWDELESLGDLEA
-150 LAKEEPNNEE
+150 LVQEEPNNEE
-160 QLLPTLDAQEEKEEV
+160 QLLPTLNDQKEKEEV
-175 KETPQKEEKPKDD
+175 KEEEKEEIKETPQEEKPKDD
-188 ETQEG
+188 ETQES
-193 DETPKD
+193 ETPKD

-214 PKEET
+214 PKEETQEEVKEEIKEEAQEEVKEET

-245 QDSPSA
+245 QDSPST

-271 KEETQESAEIPQDK
+271 KKETQESAEIPQDK
-285 EIQEVVTEKTQVQ
+285 EIQEVVTEKTQAQ

-306 TQESAEA
+306 VQESAEA
-313 LQETQAHELEKQ
+313 LQETQAQELEK
-325 EIAETPQEKEKQEI
+325 EENSETPQDVEV
-339 AETPQEKE
+339 PQS
-347 KQEIAETP
+347 
-355 QEKEKQEIAE
+355 
-365 TPQEK
+365 
-370 EKQEI
+370 
-375 AETPQELE
+375 
-383 IPQAQEKETPQEE
+383 QEKETPQEE
-396 TQEKETPQEETQEK
+396 TQEKETPQTQDEK
-410 ETPQEET
+410 PQE
-417 QEKETPQEETQ
+417 
-428 ETETQNQETP
+428 
-438 PKVQEET
+438 
-445 KEKTQEDNYE
+445 DHYE

-477 EAVAKT
+477 EAVAET
-483 PNNENDT
+483 PNSENAT

-495 SDIKTSQ
+495 SGIKTPQ

-548 DKKPDA
+548 DKKPNA

>member
-1 MKMILFNQNPMITKL
+1 MKIILFNQNPMITKL
-16 LESVSKKLELSI
+16 LESVSKKLELSM
-28 ENFNHYQEL
+28 EDFNRYQEL
-37 SVRLKEDP
+37 STRLKEDP
-45 EWLLIADDECL
+45 EWILIADDECL

-103 PTEMLKVLQKKL
+103 PTEVLKVLQKKL
-115 GSDMSELE
+115 GSNMSELE

-150 LAKEEPNNEE
+150 LVQEEPNNEE
-160 QLLPTLDAQEEKEEV
+160 QLLPTLNAQEEKEEV
-175 KETPQKEEKPKDD
+175 KETPQEEKPKDD
-188 ETQEG
+188 EIQEG
-193 DETPKD
+193 ETLKD
-199 EEVSKELETQEKLEI
+199 EEVSKELETQEELEI

-219 QEEQVKEQEPIKEE
+219 QEQAKEQEPIKEE
-233 TQEIKEEKQEET
+233 TQENKEEKQEKT
-245 QDSPSA
+245 QDSPSV

-256 MQELVKEIQENSNEN
+256 MQELVKEIQENSNGQED
-271 KEETQESAEIPQDK
+271 KKETQENTETPQ
-285 EIQEVVTEKTQVQ
+285 
-298 ELEVPKEK
+298 
-306 TQESAEA
+306 
-313 LQETQAHELEKQ
+313 ELEKQ
-325 EIAETPQEKEKQEI
+325 ELETQEKETQELETPQNVETPQDKETQENTETPQES
-339 AETPQEKE
+339 
-347 KQEIAETP
+347 
-355 QEKEKQEIAE
+355 
-365 TPQEK
+365 
-370 EKQEI
+370 

-383 IPQAQEKETPQEE
+383 KQELETPQE
-396 TQEKETPQEETQEK
+396 
-410 ETPQEET
+410 
-417 QEKETPQEETQ
+417 
-428 ETETQNQETP
+428 
-438 PKVQEET
+438 
-445 KEKTQEDNYE
+445 KTQKLEAQKDHYE

-462 PVMAKAMGEELPFLN
+462 PVMAQAMGEELPFLN
-477 EAVAKT
+477 ESVAKI

-495 SDIKTSQ
+495 STIKTPQ
-502 EKEESDKTSSPLE
+502 EKEESNKTSSPLE
-515 LRLNLQDLLKSLN
+515 LCLNLQDLLKSLN

>member
-1 MKMILFNQNPMITKL
+1 MKMILFNQNPMIAKL

-37 SVRLKEDP
+37 SARLKEDP
-45 EWLLIADDECL
+45 EWILIADDECL

-115 GSDMSELE
+115 GSNASDLE

-150 LAKEEPNNEE
+150 LVQEEPNNEE
-160 QLLPTLDAQEEKEEV
+160 QLLPTLSDQEEKEKVKEEEKQEI
-175 KETPQKEEKPKDD
+175 KETPKEEEKPKDD

-193 DETPKD
+193 ETPKD
-199 EEVSKELETQEKLEI
+199 KEVSKELEMQEEV
-214 PKEET
+214 KEET

-233 TQEIKEEKQEET
+233 TQEIKEEKQEKT
-245 QDSPSA
+245 QDSPSV

-256 MQELVKEIQENSNEN
+256 MQELVKEIQENSNDQED
-271 KEETQESAEIPQDK
+271 KKETQESAEIPQDK

-298 ELEVPKEK
+298 E
-306 TQESAEA
+306 
-313 LQETQAHELEKQ
+313 
-325 EIAETPQEKEKQEI
+325 
-339 AETPQEKE
+339 
-347 KQEIAETP
+347 
-355 QEKEKQEIAE
+355 
-365 TPQEK
+365 
-370 EKQEI
+370 
-375 AETPQELE
+375 
-383 IPQAQEKETPQEE
+383 KETP
-396 TQEKETPQEETQEK
+396 
-410 ETPQEET
+410 
-417 QEKETPQEETQ
+417 
-428 ETETQNQETP
+428 
-438 PKVQEET
+438 
-445 KEKTQEDNYE
+445 KTQEDHYE
-455 SIEDIPE
+455 NIEDIPE

-477 EAVAKT
+477 EAVAKI

-495 SDIKTSQ
+495 SDIKTPQ

>member
-1 MKMILFNQNPMITKL
+1 MKMILFNQNPMIAKL

-37 SVRLKEDP
+37 SAHLKKDP

-61 VDWLELKEIISQ
+61 VDWLELKETISQ

-115 GSDMSELE
+115 GSNINELE

-175 KETPQKEEKPKDD
+175 KKEEKEEIKETPQKEKQEIKEMPQEEEKPKDD

-193 DETPKD
+193 ETSKD
-199 EEVSKELETQEKLEI
+199 GEVSKELETQEEVET
-214 PKEET
+214 PKEEA
-219 QEEQVKEQEPIKEE
+219 QEQEPIKKE
-233 TQEIKEEKQEET
+233 TQENKEEKQEKT
-245 QDSPSA
+245 QDSPNA

-256 MQELVKEIQENSNEN
+256 MQELVKEIQENSNGQEN
-271 KEETQESAEIPQDK
+271 
-285 EIQEVVTEKTQVQ
+285 
-298 ELEVPKEK
+298 KEK

-313 LQETQAHELEKQ
+313 LQETQAHEL
-325 EIAETPQEKEKQEI
+325 
-339 AETPQEKE
+339 
-347 KQEIAETP
+347 
-355 QEKEKQEIAE
+355 
-365 TPQEK
+365 

-396 TQEKETPQEETQEK
+396 TQEKETPKDESMQESAQNLQDK

-417 QEKETPQEETQ
+417 QE
-428 ETETQNQETP
+428 
-438 PKVQEET
+438 
-445 KEKTQEDNYE
+445 DHYE

-462 PVMAKAMGEELPFLN
+462 PVMAKAMGEELPFLS
-477 EAVAKT
+477 ESVAET
-483 PNNENDT
+483 PNNENAT

-495 SDIKTSQ
+495 SDIKTPQ

>member
-37 SVRLKEDP
+37 SACLKKDP

-61 VDWLELKEIISQ
+61 VDWLELKETISQ

-115 GSDMSELE
+115 GSNISELE

-175 KETPQKEEKPKDD
+175 KETPQEEEKPKDD

-199 EEVSKELETQEKLEI
+199 EEVSKELEAPQELEI

-219 QEEQVKEQEPIKEE
+219 QEEQVKEQEPIKKE
-233 TQEIKEEKQEET
+233 TQENKEEKQEKT
-245 QDSPSA
+245 QDSPNA

-256 MQELVKEIQENSNEN
+256 MQELVKEIQENSNGQEN
-271 KEETQESAEIPQDK
+271 
-285 EIQEVVTEKTQVQ
+285 
-298 ELEVPKEK
+298 KEK

-313 LQETQAHELEKQ
+313 LQETQAHEL
-325 EIAETPQEKEKQEI
+325 
-339 AETPQEKE
+339 
-347 KQEIAETP
+347 
-355 QEKEKQEIAE
+355 
-365 TPQEK
+365 

-396 TQEKETPQEETQEK
+396 TQEKETPKDESMQESAQNLQDK

-417 QEKETPQEETQ
+417 QE
-428 ETETQNQETP
+428 
-438 PKVQEET
+438 
-445 KEKTQEDNYE
+445 DHYE

-462 PVMAKAMGEELPFLN
+462 PVMAKAMGEELPFLS
-477 EAVAKT
+477 ESVAET
-483 PNNENDT
+483 PNNENAT

-495 SDIKTSQ
+495 SDIKTPQ

-548 DKKPDA
+548 DKKPNA

>member
-37 SVRLKEDP
+37 SAHLKKDP
-45 EWLLIADDECL
+45 EWILIADDECL

-61 VDWLELKEIISQ
+61 VDWLELKEVISQ

-135 ETNWDELENLGDLEA
+135 ETNWDELESLGDLGA
-150 LAKEEPNNEE
+150 LVQEEPNNEE

-188 ETQEG
+188 ETQES
-193 DETPKD
+193 ETPKD

-214 PKEET
+214 PKEKT
-219 QEEQVKEQEPIKEE
+219 QEQEPIKEE
-233 TQEIKEEKQEET
+233 TQENKEEKQEKT
-245 QDSPSA
+245 QDSPST

-256 MQELVKEIQENSNEN
+256 MQELVKEIQENSNED
-271 KEETQESAEIPQDK
+271 KKETQESAEIPQDK
-285 EIQEVVTEKTQVQ
+285 EIQEVVTEKTQAQ
-298 ELEVPKEK
+298 ELEIPKEK

-313 LQETQAHELEKQ
+313 LQETQAQELEKQ
-325 EIAETPQEKEKQEI
+325 ENAETPQEKEKQED
-339 AETPQEKE
+339 TG
-347 KQEIAETP
+347 
-355 QEKEKQEIAE
+355 
-365 TPQEK
+365 
-370 EKQEI
+370 
-375 AETPQELE
+375 TPQELE
-383 IPQAQEKETPQEE
+383 IPQV
-396 TQEKETPQEETQEK
+396 
-410 ETPQEET
+410 

-428 ETETQNQETP
+428 ETQEKETP
-438 PKVQEET
+438 
-445 KEKTQEDNYE
+445 KTQEDHYE

-483 PNNENDT
+483 PNSENAT

-495 SDIKTSQ
+495 SDIKTPQ

-548 DKKPDA
+548 DKKPNA

>member
-16 LESVSKKLELSI
+16 LESVSKKLELPM

-37 SVRLKEDP
+37 SARLKENQ

-61 VDWLELKEIISQ
+61 IDWLELKETISQ

-97 IKKPFL
+97 MKKPFL
-103 PTEMLKVLQKKL
+103 PTEVLKILQKKL
-115 GSDMSELE
+115 GSNISELE

-150 LAKEEPNNEE
+150 LVQEEPNNEE
-160 QLLPTLDAQEEKEEV
+160 QLLPTLNTQEEKQEV

-188 ETQEG
+188 ETQES
-193 DETPKD
+193 ETPKD

-256 MQELVKEIQENSNEN
+256 MQELVKEIQENSNGQEN
-271 KEETQESAEIPQDK
+271 KKETQESTETPQDVENQAQEIQDKEIQDKEIQDKEIQDKEIQDKEIQDK
-285 EIQEVVTEKTQVQ
+285 EIQE
-298 ELEVPKEK
+298 
-306 TQESAEA
+306 TQEI
-313 LQETQAHELEKQ
+313 QENTETPQDVEIPQSQEKETPQ
-325 EIAETPQEKEKQEI
+325 EETREIAETPQEKE
-339 AETPQEKE
+339 TP
-347 KQEIAETP
+347 
-355 QEKEKQEIAE
+355 
-365 TPQEK
+365 
-370 EKQEI
+370 
-375 AETPQELE
+375 
-383 IPQAQEKETPQEE
+383 
-396 TQEKETPQEETQEK
+396 
-410 ETPQEET
+410 
-417 QEKETPQEETQ
+417 
-428 ETETQNQETP
+428 
-438 PKVQEET
+438 
-445 KEKTQEDNYE
+445 KTQEDHYE

-477 EAVAKT
+477 ESVAKI
-483 PNNENDT
+483 PNNENNT

-495 SDIKTSQ
+495 SVIKTPQ
-502 EKEESDKTSSPLE
+502 EKEESIETPKESDKTSSPLE

>member
-16 LESVSKKLELSI
+16 LESVSKKLELPM

-37 SVRLKEDP
+37 STRLKEEP
-45 EWLLIADDECL
+45 EWILIADDECL

-103 PTEMLKVLQKKL
+103 PTEVLKILQKKL
-115 GSDMSELE
+115 GSNASELE
-123 PSQNLD
+123 SSQNLD

-160 QLLPTLDAQEEKEEV
+160 QLLPTLNDQEEKEEV
-175 KETPQKEEKPKDD
+175 KETPKEEEKPKDD

-193 DETPKD
+193 ETLKD
-199 EEVSKELETQEKLEI
+199 KEVSKELETQEEV
-214 PKEET
+214 KEET
-219 QEEQVKEQEPIKEE
+219 QENKEEKQEETQEIKEE
-233 TQEIKEEKQEET
+233 TQEIKEETQEIKEETQEIKEETQEKT
-245 QDSPSA
+245 QDSPSV

-256 MQELVKEIQENSNEN
+256 MQELVKEIQENSNGQED
-271 KEETQESAEIPQDK
+271 KKETQESTETPQEEEAQELETPKEEIQEETQESTETPQ
-285 EIQEVVTEKTQVQ
+285 
-298 ELEVPKEK
+298 
-306 TQESAEA
+306 
-313 LQETQAHELEKQ
+313 ELEKQ
-325 EIAETPQEKEKQEI
+325 ENTETPQEKEKQEI

-347 KQEIAETP
+347 TQELEIPQEETQENAKTPQETP
-355 QEKEKQEIAE
+355 QEKEI
-365 TPQEK
+365 
-370 EKQEI
+370 
-375 AETPQELE
+375 
-383 IPQAQEKETPQEE
+383 PQEE
-396 TQEKETPQEETQEK
+396 TQEKETPKDESMQESAQNLQDK

-417 QEKETPQEETQ
+417 QE
-428 ETETQNQETP
+428 
-438 PKVQEET
+438 
-445 KEKTQEDNYE
+445 DHYE

-495 SDIKTSQ
+495 SVTETSKNENDTETPQ

-548 DKKPDA
+548 DKKPNA

>member
-1 MKMILFNQNPMITKL
+1 MKMILFNQNPMIAKL
-16 LESVSKKLELSI
+16 LESVSKKLELPM

-37 SVRLKEDP
+37 SAHLKKDP

-73 NKNSVCMYKKGNEA
+73 NKNSVCMYKKGNEV
-87 QPFLEGFEMK
+87 QPFLEDFEVK

-160 QLLPTLDAQEEKEEV
+160 QLLPTLNDQEEKEEIKKEEKEEI
-175 KETPQKEEKPKDD
+175 KETPQEEEKPKDD
-188 ETQEG
+188 ETQES
-193 DETPKD
+193 ETLKD
-199 EEVSKELETQEKLEI
+199 KEVSKELETQEKLEI
-214 PKEET
+214 PKEKT
-219 QEEQVKEQEPIKEE
+219 QEEQVTEQEPIKEE

-245 QDSPSA
+245 QDSPSV

-256 MQELVKEIQENSNEN
+256 MQELVKEIQENSNGQEN
-271 KEETQESAEIPQDK
+271 KEETQESAEISQDK
-285 EIQEVVTEKTQVQ
+285 EIQEVVTEKTQAQ
-298 ELEVPKEK
+298 ELEIPKEK
-306 TQESAEA
+306 TQESAETPQDVENP
-313 LQETQAHELEKQ
+313 QEA
-325 EIAETPQEKEKQEI
+325 QEKE
-339 AETPQEKE
+339 T
-347 KQEIAETP
+347 
-355 QEKEKQEIAE
+355 
-365 TPQEK
+365 
-370 EKQEI
+370 QEI

-396 TQEKETPQEETQEK
+396 TQEKETPKDENTQESVQNLQEK
-410 ETPQEET
+410 EIQEAQDETPQE
-417 QEKETPQEETQ
+417 
-428 ETETQNQETP
+428 
-438 PKVQEET
+438 
-445 KEKTQEDNYE
+445 DHYE

-477 EAVAKT
+477 EAVAKI

-495 SDIKTSQ
+495 SDIKTPQ

-548 DKKPDA
+548 DKKPNA

>member
-37 SVRLKEDP
+37 SARLKENQ

-61 VDWLELKEIISQ
+61 VDWLELKETISQ

-103 PTEMLKVLQKKL
+103 PTEVLKILQKKL

-160 QLLPTLDAQEEKEEV
+160 QLLPTLDVQEEKEEV
-175 KETPQKEEKPKDD
+175 KETPQEEKPKDD
-188 ETQEG
+188 ETQES
-193 DETPKD
+193 ETPKD

-219 QEEQVKEQEPIKEE
+219 QEEVKEEIKEEAQEEVKEETQEEQVKEQEPIKEE
-233 TQEIKEEKQEET
+233 TQENKEEKQEKT

-256 MQELVKEIQENSNEN
+256 MQELVKEIQENSNDQEN
-271 KEETQESAEIPQDK
+271 KEKTQESAEIPQDK
-285 EIQEVVTEKTQVQ
+285 EIQEVVTEKTQAQ
-298 ELEVPKEK
+298 ELEIPKEK

-325 EIAETPQEKEKQEI
+325 EIAETPQDV
-339 AETPQEKE
+339 
-347 KQEIAETP
+347 
-355 QEKEKQEIAE
+355 
-365 TPQEK
+365 
-370 EKQEI
+370 
-375 AETPQELE
+375 E
-383 IPQAQEKETPQEE
+383 IPQSQEKETQE
-396 TQEKETPQEETQEK
+396 TQE
-410 ETPQEET
+410 
-417 QEKETPQEETQ
+417 
-428 ETETQNQETP
+428 
-438 PKVQEET
+438 
-445 KEKTQEDNYE
+445 DHYE

-477 EAVAKT
+477 EAVSKT

-495 SDIKTSQ
+495 SDIKTPQ

-548 DKKPDA
+548 DKKPNA

>member
-37 SVRLKEDP
+37 SARLKKDP

-87 QPFLEGFEMK
+87 QPFLEGFEVK

-115 GSDMSELE
+115 GSNASELE

-135 ETNWDELENLGDLEA
+135 ETNWDELESLGDLEA

-175 KETPQKEEKPKDD
+175 KEKEKQEIKETPQEEKEEIKEEEKPKE

-193 DETPKD
+193 ETLKD
-199 EEVSKELETQEKLEI
+199 EEVSKELEMQEKLEI

-219 QEEQVKEQEPIKEE
+219 QEEVKEE

-245 QDSPSA
+245 QDSPST

-271 KEETQESAEIPQDK
+271 KKETQESAEIPQDK
-285 EIQEVVTEKTQVQ
+285 KIQEVVTEKTQAQ

-339 AETPQEKE
+339 AETPQE
-347 KQEIAETP
+347 
-355 QEKEKQEIAE
+355 
-365 TPQEK
+365 
-370 EKQEI
+370 
-375 AETPQELE
+375 LE
-383 IPQAQEKETPQEE
+383 IPQVQEKETPQEE
-396 TQEKETPQEETQEK
+396 IQEKETPK
-410 ETPQEET
+410 
-417 QEKETPQEETQ
+417 
-428 ETETQNQETP
+428 NQE
-438 PKVQEET
+438 
-445 KEKTQEDNYE
+445 DHYE

-490 ETPKE
+490 ETP
-495 SDIKTSQ
+495 Q

-515 LRLNLQDLLKSLN
+515 LCLNLQDLLKSLN

-548 DKKPDA
+548 DKKPNA

>member
-16 LESVSKKLELSI
+16 LESVSKKLELSV

-37 SVRLKEDP
+37 SARLKEDP
-45 EWLLIADDECL
+45 EWVLIADDECL

-97 IKKPFL
+97 IQKPFL
-103 PTEMLKVLQKKL
+103 PTEILKILQKKL
-115 GSDMSELE
+115 GSNASELE

-160 QLLPTLDAQEEKEEV
+160 QLLPTLNDQEEKEEIKEEEKEEKEEV

-193 DETPKD
+193 ETQKD

-256 MQELVKEIQENSNEN
+256 MQELVKEIQENSNGQEN
-271 KEETQESAEIPQDK
+271 KKETQESTETPQDVENQAQEIQDKEIQDK
-285 EIQEVVTEKTQVQ
+285 EIQENTETPQDVEIPQSQ
-298 ELEVPKEK
+298 EKE
-306 TQESAEA
+306 TPQE
-313 LQETQAHELEKQ
+313 ETR
-325 EIAETPQEKEKQEI
+325 EIAETPQEKE
-339 AETPQEKE
+339 TP
-347 KQEIAETP
+347 
-355 QEKEKQEIAE
+355 
-365 TPQEK
+365 
-370 EKQEI
+370 
-375 AETPQELE
+375 
-383 IPQAQEKETPQEE
+383 
-396 TQEKETPQEETQEK
+396 
-410 ETPQEET
+410 
-417 QEKETPQEETQ
+417 
-428 ETETQNQETP
+428 
-438 PKVQEET
+438 
-445 KEKTQEDNYE
+445 KTQEDHYE

-477 EAVAKT
+477 EAVAKI

-490 ETPKE
+490 ETLKE
-495 SDIKTSQ
+495 SNIKTPQEKEESTEIPQ

-548 DKKPDA
+548 DKKPNA

>member
-1 MKMILFNQNPMITKL
+1 MKMILFNQNPMIEKL

-37 SVRLKEDP
+37 SARLKKDP

-61 VDWLELKEIISQ
+61 VDWLELKETISQ

-115 GSDMSELE
+115 GSNASELE

-129 PTQEVL
+129 PTQEIL

-160 QLLPTLDAQEEKEEV
+160 QLLPTLNEQEGETLKEETQEEVKKEEV
-175 KETPQKEEKPKDD
+175 KEMQEEIKEKEKEKQEVAEKPQDEEKPKDD
-188 ETQEG
+188 ETQG
-193 DETPKD
+193 SVETPKD
-199 EEVSKELETQEKLEI
+199 EEVSKELETQEELEI

-219 QEEQVKEQEPIKEE
+219 QEEVKEEIKEEVQEEVKEE

-271 KEETQESAEIPQDK
+271 KKETQESAEIPQDK

-306 TQESAEA
+306 AQESAKA
-313 LQETQAHELEKQ
+313 LQETQAQELEK
-325 EIAETPQEKEKQEI
+325 EENSETPQDVEV
-339 AETPQEKE
+339 PQS
-347 KQEIAETP
+347 
-355 QEKEKQEIAE
+355 
-365 TPQEK
+365 
-370 EKQEI
+370 
-375 AETPQELE
+375 
-383 IPQAQEKETPQEE
+383 QEKETPQEE
-396 TQEKETPQEETQEK
+396 TQEKETPQTQDEK
-410 ETPQEET
+410 PQE
-417 QEKETPQEETQ
+417 
-428 ETETQNQETP
+428 
-438 PKVQEET
+438 
-445 KEKTQEDNYE
+445 DHYE

-477 EAVAKT
+477 ESVAET
-483 PNNENDT
+483 PNNENATEAPKESVTETSNNENAT
-490 ETPKE
+490 ETP
-495 SDIKTSQ
+495 Q

-548 DKKPDA
+548 DKKPNA